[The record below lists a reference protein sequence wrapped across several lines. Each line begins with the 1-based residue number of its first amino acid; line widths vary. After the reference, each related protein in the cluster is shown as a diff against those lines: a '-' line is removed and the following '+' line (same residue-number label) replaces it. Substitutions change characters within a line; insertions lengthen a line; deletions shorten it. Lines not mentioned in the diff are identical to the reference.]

1 MPELPEVE
9 TTLRGI
15 EPYLHNSQLQQI
27 EVRNAKLRWPVPS
40 HELQKLSGQTIQS
53 VTRRAKY
60 LLIDFGDS
68 VIMLHLGMSGSLRV
82 LNPDVSVGKHDHID
96 LVVLTQHGER
106 KVIRFNDPRRFGSCL
121 LLDKPV
127 SEHKLLKSLGPEP
140 LTDEFDGDFLYQK
153 SRPRSVTAKQFI
165 MDNKVVVGVGNI
177 YASEALFAA
186 GIRPTRA
193 ANQVSLA
200 RYQRLAVA
208 IKQVLSDAIKAG
220 GTSLNDFTQ
229 TDGKP
234 GYFKQELQ
242 VYGREGGSCNS
253 CGQKIKSAVI
263 GQRNTYFCNQCQC

>member
-15 EPYLHNSQLQQI
+15 EPYLHNSQLQKI
-27 EVRNAKLRWPVPS
+27 DVRNAKLRWPVPS
-40 HELQKLSGQTIQS
+40 RELQKLSDQTIQS

-68 VIMLHLGMSGSLRV
+68 VVMLHLGMSGSLRV
-82 LNPDVSVGKHDHID
+82 LNPDVPVGKHDHID

-127 SEHKLLKSLGPEP
+127 NEHKLLKSLGLEP

-177 YASEALFAA
+177 YASEALFAV
-186 GIRPTRA
+186 GIRPTRP

-200 RYQRLAVA
+200 RYQSLAVA
-208 IKQVLSDAIKAG
+208 IKQVLSDAIMAG

-242 VYGREGGSCNS
+242 VYGREGESCNS

-263 GQRNTYFCNQCQC
+263 GQRNTYFCNQCQR